1 MHEILTAGRYWRE
14 KFGATVYKIPISLL
28 GFTCPN
34 IDGTVA
40 RGGCIFCENES
51 FSPNLEH
58 KQSKKFYLHPNK
70 PENPYLD
77 FQLRQ
82 LEAQYH
88 KTKSILQKKFGAQKF
103 IIYFQSFTNT
113 YAPLETLRALYE
125 KALSLED
132 VIGLSIGTRTDS
144 ITKEVLTYLQELSI
158 KKEIWVEYGVQSIYD
173 ETLTKINRGHD
184 VANLSEILHRTCK
197 TYGLNT
203 CAHLIFGLP
212 DETQDMMLE
221 SVQFS
226 LKHGVKSLKIH
237 PLYVVKQTALANDY
251 QKGKFLPI
259 SEALYID
266 TLVKALLMVP
276 KEVMIQRISAGISN
290 DTLLAPL
297 WCGNK
302 HLQMAKIREAFQRE
316 NIIY

>member
-1 MHEILTAGRYWRE
+1 MREILTAGRYWRD
-14 KFGATVYKIPISLL
+14 KFGVSVYKIPISLL

-34 IDGTVA
+34 IDGSVA

-58 KQSKKFYLHPNK
+58 KQPKKFYLHPSK

-88 KTKSILQKKFGAQKF
+88 KTKAILQKKFGAQKF

-113 YAPLETLRALYE
+113 YAPIETLRALYE
-125 KALSLED
+125 KALGLED
-132 VIGLSIGTRTDS
+132 VVGLSIGTRTDS
-144 ITKEVLTYLQELSI
+144 ITQEVLVYLQELSLRA
-158 KKEIWVEYGVQSIYD
+158 EIWVEYGVQSIYD
-173 ETLTKINRGHD
+173 ETLNKINRGHNVD
-184 VANLSEILHRTCK
+184 NLSSVLKLTCK
-197 TYGLNT
+197 SYGLNT

-212 DETQDMMLE
+212 DETQEMMLQ

-226 LKHGVKSLKIH
+226 LEHGVKSLKIH
-237 PLYVVKQTALANDY
+237 PLYVVKQTALANDF
-251 QKGKFLPI
+251 KRGNFKPI
-259 SEALYID
+259 TEELYID
-266 TLVKALLMVP
+266 TLMKALLMLP

-302 HLQMAKIREAFQRE
+302 HKQMDKIKVALKEK
-316 NIIY
+316 NILY